1 MGQIYQIYQK
11 AIETNMMKIT
21 YKKKQKIPVE
31 ETKEKVGSTH
41 GKRRRFK

>member
-21 YKKKQKIPVE
+21 FFKKKKKYQ
-31 ETKEKVGSTH
+31 
-41 GKRRRFK
+41 